1 MYIYAHT
8 MSLAYI
14 FLNCNE
20 GTKNLLDE
28 IKKIDE
34 VKEAQGTFGPYN
46 AVVKVE
52 SNSAK
57 EVKQVLNE
65 KIRSIS
71 GIQSSMTL
79 VAPFDDHNDE
89 PKASWEEIRGLS
101 WIFYE
106 K

>member
-1 MYIYAHT
+1 

-14 FLNCNE
+14 LLKYDE
-20 GTKNLLDE
+20 GTEELLDE

-101 WIFYE
+101 WLFYE
-106 K
+106 

>member
-1 MYIYAHT
+1 MYIYTHT

-20 GTKNLLDE
+20 GTKDLLDE

>member
-1 MYIYAHT
+1 

-14 FLNCNE
+14 FLNCDE
-20 GTKNLLDE
+20 GTEELLGE

-34 VKEAQGTFGPYN
+34 VKEAQGTIGPYN

-57 EVKQVLNE
+57 EVKQILNE
-65 KIRSIS
+65 KIRGIK

-79 VAPFDDHNDE
+79 VAPFDDYHNE
-89 PKASWEEIRGLS
+89 PKVSWEEIRGLS

>member
-1 MYIYAHT
+1 MYIYIHT

-14 FLNCNE
+14 LLKYDE
-20 GTKNLLDE
+20 GTEELLDE

-106 K
+106 

>member
-1 MYIYAHT
+1 

-14 FLNCNE
+14 FLNCDE
-20 GTKNLLDE
+20 GTEKLLSE

-57 EVKQVLNE
+57 EVKKVLNE

>member
-1 MYIYAHT
+1 

-14 FLNCNE
+14 FLNCNKKTE
-20 GTKNLLDE
+20 ELISE
-28 IKKIDE
+28 IKKIDK

-52 SNSAK
+52 SDSAK
-57 EVKQVLNE
+57 EVKQILNE
-65 KIRSIS
+65 KIRGIG

-79 VAPFDDHNDE
+79 VAPFDVHHDDE

-106 K
+106 NPF

>member
-1 MYIYAHT
+1 

-14 FLNCNE
+14 LLKYDE
-20 GTKNLLDE
+20 GTEELLDE

-106 K
+106 

>member
-1 MYIYAHT
+1 

-14 FLNCNE
+14 LLKYDE
-20 GTKNLLDE
+20 GTEELLDE

-65 KIRSIS
+65 KIRSIN

-79 VAPFDDHNDE
+79 VAPFDDHNNE

-101 WIFYE
+101 WLFYE
-106 K
+106 